1 MEISVLSAGVTI
13 DYEWKPQA
21 PHQGLTL
28 HTDCLSSFNEVV
40 SLAVERTG
48 ECADSFVLVVSGIPV
63 NGRDNHGR
71 TLYCTLCL
79 SKLTE
84 QQVHAI
90 ARCYLL
96 RRKFFEEGVAA
107 GIDGKS
113 ADGAVCFNQLRR
125 FLESVADTAPLSD
138 RLLARGSYRARVADA
153 PHWAEDI
160 AKLLQT
166 SVFSKSCGV
175 KMILSDIPGTRT
187 NEADILLTVDA
198 VPDAPEAPPIPQTSA
213 RRQDSLIGLSVLLGS
228 ALVIGV
234 TVCALFGRRR

>member
-21 PHQGLTL
+21 PHQGSAL

-40 SLAVERTG
+40 SLAAERTG
-48 ECADSFVLVVSGIPV
+48 EGADSFALVVSGIPV

-79 SKLTE
+79 GELTE

-107 GIDGKS
+107 CVDGKS
-113 ADGAVCFNQLRR
+113 ADGAVQLNQLRL
-125 FLESVADTAPLSD
+125 FLESVSDAAPLT
-138 RLLARGSYRARVADA
+138 AHEPACGSYRARVADA

-160 AKLLQT
+160 AALLQT
-166 SVFSKSCGV
+166 SVFSKPRGV
-175 KMILSDIPGTRT
+175 KMILSDVPCART
-187 NEADILLTVDA
+187 DEADILLTVDA
-198 VPDAPEAPPIPQTSA
+198 VPEIATPAPFPQNACRYGTRVSP
-213 RRQDSLIGLSVLLGS
+213 GVLLGS
-228 ALVIGV
+228 ALVIGAV
-234 TVCALFGRRR
+234 ACALFIRRK